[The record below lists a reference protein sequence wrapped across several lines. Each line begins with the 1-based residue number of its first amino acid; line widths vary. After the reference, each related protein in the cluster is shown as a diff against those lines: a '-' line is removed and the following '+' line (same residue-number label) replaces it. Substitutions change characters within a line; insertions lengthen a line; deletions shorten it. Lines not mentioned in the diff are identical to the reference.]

1 MRLRDFHWAAILT
14 GTMFYSTGLAFAADG
29 APRLTRAELNQ
40 QMQIAAQAA
49 SDAAAV
55 EPATAGTARFMH
67 QDRVRTSKSDNGT
80 GNKLQERNRNQVQN
94 RWQTA
99 DDAGQGR
106 GYHDSAGAVGR
117 IDARPTYYG
126 QGYESR
132 MSNSGGRG
140 SSSGHGKRR

>member
-1 MRLRDFHWAAILT
+1 MRLRDYQWAAILT
-14 GTMFYSTGLAFAADG
+14 GTMFCSTGLAFAADG
-29 APRLTRAELNQ
+29 TPRLTRAELDQ

-49 SDAAAV
+49 SDAAPL

-67 QDRVRTSKSDNGT
+67 QDLVRTGESDNGT
-80 GNKLQERNRNQVQN
+80 GNQLQERNRNQVQN

-99 DDAGQGR
+99 D
-106 GYHDSAGAVGR
+106 
-117 IDARPTYYG
+117 DARPTYYG